1 MLLSYHL
8 LWDAIISKLSAL
20 IFHLMQILVF
30 IYIQLEIWQFS
41 MLSKL
46 GKKPTMKTDQTVKNP
61 NQVAQC

>member
-1 MLLSYHL
+1 MLLSHHL
-8 LWDAIISKLSAL
+8 LWDAINSKLSAH
-20 IFHLMQILVF
+20 IFY

-46 GKKPTMKTDQTVKNP
+46 GKKTHSENWPKTVKNP